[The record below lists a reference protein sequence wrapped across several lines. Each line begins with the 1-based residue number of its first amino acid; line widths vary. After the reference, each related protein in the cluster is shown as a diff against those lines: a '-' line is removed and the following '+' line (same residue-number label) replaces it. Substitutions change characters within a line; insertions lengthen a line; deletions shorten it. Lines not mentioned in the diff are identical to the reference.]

1 MLITAT
7 LVFPGVFATVVG
19 AALREAWANADPDD
33 RITANAQI
41 NLTHPDLEFFICWFL
56 LR

>member
-1 MLITAT
+1 MLITAI
-7 LVFPGVFATVVG
+7 LVFPGVFAAAGG
-19 AALREAWANADPDD
+19 AALSEAWANAGPDD

-56 LR
+56 LG